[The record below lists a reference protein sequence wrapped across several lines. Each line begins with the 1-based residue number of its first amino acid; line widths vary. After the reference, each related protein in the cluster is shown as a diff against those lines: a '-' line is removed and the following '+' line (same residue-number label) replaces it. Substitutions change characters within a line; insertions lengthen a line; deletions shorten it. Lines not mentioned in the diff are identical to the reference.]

1 MGTVPNC
8 PFSRFNLKK
17 IKMKAALLIV
27 IAGLAMASALPKP
40 SSQISLQM
48 TYQQTMKAKSIQCD
62 MCKLLVTQ
70 LEDLIFNAQTT
81 DELVQMVEQLC
92 SQLDGVFPGFGA
104 TCNSFVETYMPAV
117 IEQIENELAPTKV
130 CQALTL
136 CSTGSALRF

>member
-1 MGTVPNC
+1 MGTVTNC

-17 IKMKAALLIV
+17 IKMKAVLLFV
-27 IAGLAMASALPKP
+27 IAGLAMASAMPKTT
-40 SSQISLQM
+40 SLKM

-104 TCNSFVETYMPAV
+104 TCNSFVETYLPQIIEGIVNNQLSPA
-117 IEQIENELAPTKV
+117 AV

-136 CSTGSALRF
+136 CSARRF